1 MDSKFGA
8 DGALY
13 VQVYSGLLQHRRRT
27 SACSSC
33 PTRAAPTHRR
43 LTRSGRSTST
53 ARQVQFS
60 AGASGGVSYVWDFG
74 DSTPTSTEANPTHTY
89 AATGTYTAK
98 LTVTYADGEKVEK
111 TSLVTVGADT
121 AAPTVIAQINGATPA
136 ASYTAPVEVTVR
148 ASDGTGATGVEWIER
163 RIDGGAWTR
172 ADNTGNAEPFE
183 TKFNVNGNGSHTV
196 EFRARDRAGN
206 VTDPVGSV
214 TFAINLPTGGSS
226 CLPQSDEFNAA
237 TLDPK
242 WTVTRAAGGGPTLV
256 NGSLAL
262 PMLQGDF
269 IANDALASNTVLQDA
284 PSGEWTATTR
294 IDTAGINAN
303 GEQAGLLLWK
313 SENPNTFA
321 KLVAIQSGN
330 GTKQFEFI
338 VTQSGAVNPPISS
351 SITTAPGGVLPPQVL
366 LRARN
371 TGTVIIGEF
380 STDDGATWVRVGQG
394 THAAPL
400 TGALKVGP
408 VAFRG
413 SNGGGNVT
421 FDYLRLHGGSSET
434 TPVTC
439 SAGCSPQSDQ
449 FTGSELD
456 PKWSILN
463 PSAGNAADRR
473 RRAPDAA
480 DHPAATSTATALT
493 AQVLTQDAPTGS
505 WVATAKIAHANITP
519 GRRSGRA
526 RADQLAATRTT
537 SSRPP
542 CSTRTTPTRTRRAT
556 RTASGRSGC

>member
-1 MDSKFGA
+1 MA
-8 DGALY
+8 
-13 VQVYSGLLQHRRRT
+13 
-27 SACSSC
+27 
-33 PTRAAPTHRR
+33 PTRPTADPQW
-43 LTRSGRSTST
+43 RSTST

-60 AGASGGVSYVWDFG
+60 LGASGGVSYVWDFG

-111 TSLVTVGADT
+111 TSLVTVGADS

-148 ASDGTGATGVEWIER
+148 ASDGAGAHR
-163 RIDGGAWTR
+163 RRVDR
-172 ADNTGNAEPFE
+172 ASGRRRRVDARREHRQRRAVRDQVQRQRRRLAHGRVPRPRPC
-183 TKFNVNGNGSHTV
+183 GQRHRPG
-196 EFRARDRAGN
+196 RARSRSRS
-206 VTDPVGSV
+206 TSRR
-214 TFAINLPTGGSS
+214 GGSS
-226 CLPQSDEFNAA
+226 CLPQSDEFNGRHARS
-237 TLDPK
+237 K
-242 WTVTRAAGGGPTLV
+242 WTVTRAAGGGPALI

-321 KLVAIQSGN
+321 KLVAIQSSN
-330 GTKQFEFI
+330 GTEQFEFI

-351 SITTAPGGVLPPQVL
+351 SITTAPGGALPPQVL

-408 VAFRG
+408 VGLPRL
-413 SNGGGNVT
+413 NGGGNVT
-421 FDYLRLHGGSSET
+421 FDYLRLHGGSADT
-434 TPVTC
+434 TPVDLLGRLLPAVG
-439 SAGCSPQSDQ
+439 SVHRLRARPEVVDPQPVGGQ
-449 FTGSELD
+449 
-456 PKWSILN
+456 P
-463 PSAGNAADRR
+463 ADRR
-473 RRAPDAA
+473 WRASDAA
-480 DHPAATSTATALT
+480 DDPGRPLRRYRDRADRSRRTPRRARGWRRRRSPTPTST
-493 AQVLTQDAPTGS
+493 P
-505 WVATAKIAHANITP
+505 TAKRP
-519 GRRSGRA
+519 GWR
-526 RADQLAATRTT
+526 
-537 SSRPP
+537 
-542 CSTRTTPTRTRRAT
+542 
-556 RTASGRSGC
+556 

>member
-1 MDSKFGA
+1 M
-8 DGALY
+8 
-13 VQVYSGLLQHRRRT
+13 
-27 SACSSC
+27 
-33 PTRAAPTHRR
+33 
-43 LTRSGRSTST
+43 
-53 ARQVQFS
+53 
-60 AGASGGVSYVWDFG
+60 WDFG

-89 AATGTYTAK
+89 ATTGTYTAK

-111 TSLVTVGADT
+111 TALVTVGADS
-121 AAPTVIAQINGATPA
+121 AAPTVTAQINGATPV

-148 ASDGTGATGVEWIER
+148 ATDGAGATGVEWIER
-163 RIDGGAWTR
+163 RVDGGAWTR

-183 TKFNVNGNGSHTV
+183 TKFNVNGGGSHTV
-196 EFRARDRAGN
+196 EYRARDRAGN
-206 VTDPVGSV
+206 VSDPVGSV

-351 SITTAPGGVLPPQVL
+351 SITTG
-366 LRARN
+366 
-371 TGTVIIGEF
+371 
-380 STDDGATWVRVGQG
+380 
-394 THAAPL
+394 
-400 TGALKVGP
+400 
-408 VAFRG
+408 
-413 SNGGGNVT
+413 
-421 FDYLRLHGGSSET
+421 
-434 TPVTC
+434 
-439 SAGCSPQSDQ
+439 
-449 FTGSELD
+449 
-456 PKWSILN
+456 
-463 PSAGNAADRR
+463 
-473 RRAPDAA
+473 
-480 DHPAATSTATALT
+480 
-493 AQVLTQDAPTGS
+493 
-505 WVATAKIAHANITP
+505 P
-519 GRRSGRA
+519 GRRAAAAGAPA
-526 RADQLAATRTT
+526 RPQHGHGHH
-537 SSRPP
+537 
-542 CSTRTTPTRTRRAT
+542 RRVLD
-556 RTASGRSGC
+556 R